1 MPYLSYPFETQWRE
15 ALSTV
20 MGYRGLVKKLHQS
33 LKVHPSLQFHKQK
46 VDIHLL
52 HISFVL

>member
-46 VDIHLL
+46 VDIHLP